1 MSNLKLQVILSA
13 IDKLSAPFRS
23 ASKQAQELANSL
35 KQQKGIL
42 TELKKEQTAHNA
54 RLKQYRQTLNPLKNK
69 LAETSQKLKEAQN
82 EAQKLTAKFE
92 ATINP
97 SKRLTKQFERAKQAV
112 EKLQRAEAEQTQKLE
127 AARRKLSESGIN
139 TERLS
144 KSQQELSHKMQVAN
158 QQISNQ
164 SERLARLNQ
173 RAKENAL
180 YNKRVNAVNNMSD
193 RASTLGQRSLA
204 AGLGVGRLLQQ
215 PMQNFMEFEDAMA
228 GVARQVQGLK
238 DESGKFTSEY
248 DEWRKKIQALSKELP
263 LTTTQIANMIEA
275 AARMDTPKEQLEDFV
290 RLNTQMATAFDAQ
303 DPDQLVEAYGK
314 VTKNFNLSAKAGREL
329 ADVINYLDDNAISK
343 GTDII
348 DFLNRTSGIG
358 SIVKITDKN
367 LAAIGSTLLTAGN
380 EASTSAKAI
389 ESTFNRLSKATEH
402 KEVKKGLEK
411 IGLDSKYVQKMMV
424 KDAQGM
430 LMEIVERIQKLP
442 EHLQAAAIS
451 NIAGGN
457 YNTQLAGLVANTKEW
472 RRQIDLANSQ
482 DALGSMAREFETRM
496 TTLSAKWQIFKNQL
510 FNSSTE
516 VGAALK
522 QSMLGGME
530 SIAAVLDKIN
540 LWVAANPQLTA
551 QIVKWGIALTGT
563 LLTLGVLSITL
574 SFMFSPLIR
583 FGLFIHKVG
592 GSFRFW
598 ASENEITIR
607 GLNSFRG
614 ALSATGVGFKFLGGW
629 VIKLLNPWTY
639 LKEAFLLGKSAL
651 MGFLT
656 VMRVMLATPLGLLIT
671 AIAVGAMLVYKNWSM
686 VKAFFS
692 GFFEGFK
699 NAAAPIITVFKP
711 LQPLFDLIANAIK
724 QAYDWVVNLLSPT
737 QQSAAELEKAAEWG
751 RKFGE
756 WLASALNL
764 ALTPLNLLIDGVS
777 WLVNNISNLSFE
789 GVGNGI
795 SNAIDGV
802 KGKIGRA
809 WDKTAAF
816 FSGESSETG
825 KVLQAAKTKS
835 AGVGGI
841 GNFALNVAQKAF
853 ATGGYTGSGGKY
865 DPAGIVHKGEYVMT
879 KEATARLGVANLNRL
894 NYGGMAGV
902 AALASM
908 VAPAQPITAVKVD
921 TRPPLT
927 ASQPSRAAAPV
938 AQNIQITIN
947 AASGQNPQEI
957 AKLVSAELA
966 KQQRAAEAKARSS
979 LRDRV

>member
-1 MSNLKLQVILSA
+1 MSNLKLQVMLSA

-35 KQQKGIL
+35 KQQKGAL
-42 TELKKEQTAHNA
+42 AELKKEQTAHNA

-69 LAETSQKLKEAQN
+69 LAETSQKLKDAQN
-82 EAQKLTAKFE
+82 EAQKLTKKFE

-112 EKLQRAEAEQTQKLE
+112 EKLQRAEAEQTLKLE
-127 AARRKLSESGIN
+127 TARRKLSESGIN

-173 RAKENAL
+173 RAKENAN
-180 YNKRVNAVNNMSD
+180 YTKRVNAVNNMSD

-238 DESGKFTSEY
+238 DESGKFTPEY

-411 IGLDSKYVQKMMV
+411 IGLDSKHVQKMMV

-482 DALGSMAREFETRM
+482 DALGSMAREFDTRM

-530 SIAAVLDKIN
+530 SVAAILDKIN
-540 LWVAANPQLTA
+540 LWVAANPQLTS

-598 ASENEITIR
+598 ARENAIAMR
-607 GLNSFRG
+607 GLNSFRA
-614 ALSATGVGFKFLGGW
+614 ALSATGGGVKFLGGW
-629 VIKLLNPWTY
+629 ILKLINPWTY
-639 LKEAFLLGKSAL
+639 LKGAFLLGKSAL

-656 VMRVMLATPLGLLIT
+656 VMRFMLATPLGLLIT
-671 AIAVGAMLVYKNWSM
+671 AIATGAILIYKNWER
-686 VKAFFS
+686 VKAFFG
-692 GFFEGFK
+692 GFFSGLSTGL
-699 NAAAPIITVFKP
+699 APVLEKFKP
-711 LQPLFDLIANAIK
+711 LGTLFGTVVGWLEKAFKWLTDLLAPADSSAASLN
-724 QAYDWVVNLLSPT
+724 
-737 QQSAAELEKAAEWG
+737 SAAEAGKKCG
-751 RKFGE
+751 Q
-756 WLASALNL
+756 WLSEGFEL
-764 ALTPLNLLIDGVS
+764 ALTPLTFIVDKVK
-777 WLVNNISNLSFE
+777 WLVDNLGNISWDGIKQGAANLKNTAIEKASGAWQSTKE
-789 GVGNGI
+789 AVGGMW
-795 SNAIDGV
+795 DG
-802 KGKIGRA
+802 
-809 WDKTAAF
+809 
-816 FSGESSETG
+816 
-825 KVLQAAKTKS
+825 TKS
-835 AGVGGI
+835 FLGFG
-841 GNFALNVAQKAF
+841 KSEKPKWS
-853 ATGGYTGSGGKY
+853 GGYAGAGGKY
-865 DPAGIVHKGEYVMT
+865 EPKGVYHGGEYIMT
-879 KEATARLGVANLNRL
+879 KEATTRLGVANLNRL

-902 AALASM
+902 AALAST
-908 VAPAQPITAVKVD
+908 VVLAQPMTAVKVD

-927 ASQPSRAAAPV
+927 VSQPSRASAPV

-947 AASGQNPQEI
+947 ATSGQNPQEI
-957 AKLVSAELA
+957 AKIVAQELA
-966 KQQRAAEAKARSS
+966 RQQRAAEAKSRSS
-979 LRDRV
+979 LRDRA